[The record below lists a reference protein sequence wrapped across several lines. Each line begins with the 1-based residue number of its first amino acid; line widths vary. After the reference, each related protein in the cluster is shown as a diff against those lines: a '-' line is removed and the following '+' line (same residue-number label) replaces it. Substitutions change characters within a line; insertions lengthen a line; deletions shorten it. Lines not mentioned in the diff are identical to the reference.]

1 MELWVIAQDK
11 HRLSKVEDI
20 YCVADGDFWAIRTN
34 RSALDYAGLYPTEER
49 CLEIIDEI
57 QKLLLSANPKEAF
70 MIVDCRNKNEFRHI
84 VRMVDFARENN
95 FIAYD
100 GKDGTNFQLIQ
111 PSVLVYEM
119 PKE

>member
-1 MELWVIAQDK
+1 MELWVRSQNK
-11 HRLSKVEDI
+11 ERLSKVDDI
-20 YCVADGDFWAIRTN
+20 YYIADGDFWSIRTN

-49 CLEIIDEI
+49 CIEIIDEI

-70 MIVDCRNKNEFRHI
+70 ILADCRNQCEFPHLENI
-84 VRMVDFARENN
+84 INYSRESN

-100 GKDGTNFQLIQ
+100 GEDGTNFQLIQ

>member
-1 MELWVIAQDK
+1 MELWV
-11 HRLSKVEDI
+11 RT
-20 YCVADGDFWAIRTN
+20 ADRRSLLKPTN
-34 RSALDYAGLYPTEER
+34 ICIGLNCSRWGVYDGNQVLGEYKTEER

-70 MIVDCRNKNEFRHI
+70 ILADCRNQCEFPHLENI
-84 VRMVDFARENN
+84 INFSRESK

-100 GKDGTNFQLIQ
+100 GEDGTNFQIIQ

>member
-1 MELWVIAQDK
+1 MELWV
-11 HRLSKVEDI
+11 RT
-20 YCVADGDFWAIRTN
+20 ADRRSLLKPTN
-34 RSALDYAGLYPTEER
+34 ICLGLNCSMWGVYDGNQVLGEYKTEER

-70 MIVDCRNKNEFRHI
+70 MLVDCRNKNEFSHI
-84 VRMVDFARENN
+84 GRLVDFARESN

-100 GKDGTNFQLIQ
+100 GEDGTNFQLIQ

>member
-1 MELWVIAQDK
+1 MWVRSQNRIVLKRLQDIEYYKDGKK
-11 HRLSKVEDI
+11 HFVIGGSLLGEYK
-20 YCVADGDFWAIRTN
+20 
-34 RSALDYAGLYPTEER
+34 TEER

-70 MIVDCRNKNEFRHI
+70 MLVDCRNENEFSHI
-84 VRMVDFARENN
+84 GSLVHFARESN

-100 GKDGTNFQLIQ
+100 GEDGTNFQLIQ